1 MIKLHAIPSADHH
14 IKISYLSHIK
24 ISYLRPS
31 ILLCFFFFW
40 SHMPSCFK
48 MSMQMRMMTHM
59 SSFQEKYRVRTSG
72 ILHGQY
78 HLNEVAC
85 QTGQSVFINNFVQ
98 SSYFI

>member
-14 IKISYLSHIK
+14 IKISYLRRSN
-24 ISYLRPS
+24 RPFYS
-31 ILLCFFFFW
+31 VFFFIFW

-78 HLNEVAC
+78 HLNEVVC
-85 QTGQSVFINNFVQ
+85 QTGRSVFINNFVQ